1 MHDANIRVAIAG
13 AGGRMG
19 RQLIQAALALE
30 GVQLGAALE
39 REGSS
44 LLGSDAGELAG
55 ERPHVCHGR
64 RLFSVHFPCAGREG

>member
-13 AGGRMG
+13 AGGRIG

-39 REGSS
+39 REGFLYWAATPVSW
-44 LLGSDAGELAG
+44 LVQGKQAL
-55 ERPHVCHGR
+55 
-64 RLFSVHFPCAGREG
+64 PCKAASMR